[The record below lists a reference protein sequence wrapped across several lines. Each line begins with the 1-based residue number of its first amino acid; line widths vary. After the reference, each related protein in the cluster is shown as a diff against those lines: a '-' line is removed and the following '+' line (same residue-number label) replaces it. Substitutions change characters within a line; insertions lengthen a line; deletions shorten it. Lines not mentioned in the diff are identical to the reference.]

1 MPESKKDLNHEK
13 FLQLADVFGNDS
25 LVKHDDPEACINRA
39 ELLDE
44 FITAAEAIGY
54 SLHGSANVTQ
64 DIHSQ
69 PEKFRSVSVT
79 TLHG

>member
-39 ELLDE
+39 EL
-44 FITAAEAIGY
+44 FITAAAEAIGY

-69 PEKFRSVSVT
+69 PESRS
-79 TLHG
+79 

>member
-13 FLQLADVFGNDS
+13 FLQLADVLGNDIVFCS
-25 LVKHDDPEACINRA
+25 LVKHDDPEACINQA

-44 FITAAEAIGY
+44 FITAAAEAIGY

-69 PEKFRSVSVT
+69 PESRS
-79 TLHG
+79 

>member
-13 FLQLADVFGNDS
+13 SLQLADVFGNDS

-39 ELLDE
+39 EPLDE
-44 FITAAEAIGY
+44 FITAAAEAIRY
-54 SLHGSANVTQ
+54 SLLASANVTQ

-69 PEKFRSVSVT
+69 PESRS
-79 TLHG
+79 